1 MATISIGELM
11 TVRLETIDS
20 SSSAQQ
26 ASKKMMEK
34 NVSSLVVIDSNNNN
48 SNRPIG
54 IVTERDLVRKV
65 CLKDASSSNI
75 QIISYILNLQRKR
88 QS

>member
-34 NVSSLVVIDSNNNN
+34 NVSSLIVIDSNNNN
-48 SNRPIG
+48 SG
-54 IVTERDLVRKV
+54 IHSTVSFAEDL
-65 CLKDASSSNI
+65 
-75 QIISYILNLQRKR
+75 
-88 QS
+88 